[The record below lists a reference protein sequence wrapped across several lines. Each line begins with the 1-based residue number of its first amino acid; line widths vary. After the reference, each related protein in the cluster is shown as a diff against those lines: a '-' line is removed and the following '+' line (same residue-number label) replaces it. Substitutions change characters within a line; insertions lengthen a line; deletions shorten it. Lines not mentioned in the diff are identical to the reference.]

1 MSQEIAPVEIETQ
14 MRLAEIMVTGKVMI
28 PKHLQDSSGD
38 CLAVIMQAAQ
48 WRMNPFVVAQKTF
61 LINGKLGYEAQL
73 VAAVINTNAPIKDRI
88 EYQYIGE
95 WEKYLMDK
103 ERTNEKGLAVR
114 AFVELKSGKTV
125 DKTVYLSTVTTRNS
139 TNWRTDPQQ
148 QLGYQAAVRLA
159 RQHFPEVLLGVYI
172 PDELEGIEPNESGVE
187 LAHVVKNFEELSNG
201 LTPLGITLRH
211 NGNVAIAEGNTH
223 TNVKTLQQLG
233 FKYENGE
240 YTCACLAPALVSVP
254 ETAKSTSNVVDA
266 PLVESTTTEDD
277 PNILKPE
284 IETILKS
291 VGLEVSVLD
300 GYVKVVGNTD
310 GLEEMLNEIGIKKTG
325 KGWVGVVANLKVPQQ
340 TNLFG

>member
-28 PKHLQDSSGD
+28 PAHLQQSSGD

-61 LINGKLGYEAQL
+61 LISGKLGYEAQL

-88 EYQYIGE
+88 EYEYIGD
-95 WEKYLMDK
+95 WNKFLMDK
-103 ERTNEKGLAVR
+103 ERKDEKGLAVR

-139 TNWRTDPQQ
+139 TNWKTDPQQ

-172 PDELEGIEPNESGVE
+172 PDELEGIETNEGGIE
-187 LAHVVKNFEELSNG
+187 LANVVKNFEELSGG

-211 NGNVAIAEGNTH
+211 NGNVAIAEGKTH
-223 TNVKTLQQLG
+223 TNAKTLQQLG

-240 YTCACLAPALVSVP
+240 YTCACLAPASV
-254 ETAKSTSNVVDA
+254 ESQTAKASNVIDVPVID
-266 PLVESTTTEDD
+266 SSITETD
-277 PNILKPE
+277 PNTLTPE
-284 IETILKS
+284 IETVLKS

-300 GYVKVVGNTD
+300 GYVKVVGNTE
-310 GLEEMLNEIGIKKTG
+310 GLEEMLSEIGIKETK
-325 KGWVGVVANLKVPQQ
+325 KGWVGIVANLKVPQQ
-340 TNLFG
+340 TNLFD